1 MKIENI
7 EINKLPSVD
16 FEDRNQL
23 PEVSGIYFA
32 IDSNDNIQ
40 YIGRSININQRWKSH
55 HRTQQLSS
63 FNGVRIAYLEVS
75 DTSLLDDIEQALINY
90 FDPYLNGTGNSCK
103 NKYEPDKYQVI
114 TYVSFELK
122 KAFREQCKQNGQSV
136 SSVLRKFIID
146 TTNNTK

>member
-40 YIGRSININQRWKSH
+40 YIGRSINIRQRLKTH
-55 HRTQQLSS
+55 NRKQQLSNMS
-63 FNGVRIAYLEVS
+63 GIRIAYLEVS

-90 FDPYLNGTGNSCK
+90 FDPYLNGTGNYRK
-103 NKYEPDKYQVI
+103 NKYEPDKVIISTYISENVKDAFAKKCEAEGMSISSKLREFIYQYI
-114 TYVSFELK
+114 NK
-122 KAFREQCKQNGQSV
+122 
-136 SSVLRKFIID
+136 
-146 TTNNTK
+146 